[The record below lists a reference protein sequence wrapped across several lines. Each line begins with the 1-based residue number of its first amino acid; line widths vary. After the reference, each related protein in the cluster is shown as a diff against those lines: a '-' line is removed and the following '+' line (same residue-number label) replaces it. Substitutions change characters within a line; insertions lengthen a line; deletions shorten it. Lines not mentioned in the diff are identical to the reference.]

1 MNSRIRFQFLAGLGV
16 FAAALAAA
24 VQAQAHAHLIASAP
38 AKDTTVASP
47 TLLTLHFSEK
57 LEAKFSGL
65 QLDKSDGTQVPVTT
79 AVPKDDPTT
88 MVARVAGR
96 LPPGVYTVKWHN
108 VSADTHRMEGSYS
121 FTVR

>member
-1 MNSRIRFQFLAGLGV
+1 MNSRLPFRSVAGLGV
-16 FAAALAAA
+16 VAGALAAA
-24 VQAQAHAHLIASAP
+24 IQAQAHAHLIASAP
-38 AKDTTVASP
+38 AKDATVAAP

-65 QLDKSDGTQVPVTT
+65 ELDRSDATRVPVTS
-79 AVPKDDPTT
+79 AVPNDDPKTILG
-88 MVARVAGR
+88 RVAGR

-108 VSADTHRMEGSYS
+108 VSADSHRMEGSYS

>member
-1 MNSRIRFQFLAGLGV
+1 MHSRFSFRSIAGLGL
-16 FAAALAAA
+16 AGALAVA
-24 VQAQAHAHLIASAP
+24 VQAQAHAHLVASAP
-38 AKDTTVASP
+38 AKGATVAAP

-65 QLDKSDGTQVPVTT
+65 ELDRPDATRVPVTST
-79 AVPKDDPTT
+79 VPNDDPKTI
-88 MVARVAGR
+88 VGRVAGR

-108 VSADTHRMEGSYS
+108 VSADSHRMEGSYS